1 MPFINIK
8 LSKGQVGMTAEEKAE
23 VIKRS
28 TQVLV
33 DVLNKDPKTITV
45 LIQEE
50 SSDNWGAGGVTV
62 TELNA
67 NRK

>member
-8 LSKGQVGMTAEEKAE
+8 LSRKNGGMTAEQKAE
-23 VIKRS
+23 VIKRT

-33 DVLNKDPKTITV
+33 DVIGANPPTVTV

-50 SSDNWGAGGVTV
+50 DSDNWGAGGVTV
-62 TELNA
+62 TELN
-67 NRK
+67 KKK

>member
-8 LSKGQVGMTAEEKAE
+8 LSKGQNGMTAQEKAE

-33 DVLNKDPKTITV
+33 DVLGKDPKTITV

-67 NRK
+67 NAK